1 MSTFGYQSLMGLSSI
16 DADIVDTNTLVVEKD
31 LTVNGNSTLQNLILP
46 NGASLGKIL
55 TCSDSLGDSFWSAP
69 AIQNLSGDVTS
80 VGLVTT
86 LQPLSGDITSVGRVT
101 TAGPNIVSLTGTQTL
116 TNKTLGYT
124 ICSKN
129 INMNNQVQNKM
140 IALYDGGAL
149 TDQTRHDYI
158 GLGNSPSTFRFHC
171 NDTSTDFAF
180 FAPTSS
186 SSSNDVFRVKGNGN
200 VGIGNGSGLGIGA
213 SNPMNTLDVD
223 GKSSFGVTGNSRT
236 TRIGDSTAIINA
248 FALQSGSGNFLRMV
262 RENVGKI
269 DINCSTGSSGGV
281 SKHIDFIDTDNGSV
295 IPLSLAIDGSKQVTC
310 GGNVSMSGRLDINT
324 GSTGNIGIG
333 TSTLAGNTSGTS
345 NTAVGYQALSAN
357 NSTSNT
363 AIGYNSMA
371 TAIGSSNVAV
381 GDSTLIAASGNSNV
395 AVGQV
400 ALAQITTGNS
410 NTAIGNAST
419 NYNLSGSGNTCI
431 GASSGLG
438 INTCSNNTCIGKN
451 ANVSGNT
458 VTNSTA
464 IGYGA
469 IVTASN
475 TIQLG
480 NTSTVNVVTS
490 GGMIF
495 GGGGSSLNYYEEYI
509 HNTYFVGPVIAGV
522 YGLRIVRVGNMVTLY
537 MPNSPQLGITAS
549 GWTSWSIQTVLP
561 SRFRP
566 GTAVNTLMVGLN
578 NNVAI
583 LMNGVIDNA
592 GNLIIT
598 MPLSPGASFTG
609 IIGFSTFSVSWT
621 L

>member
-31 LTVNGNSTLQNLILP
+31 LTVNGNSALQNLILP
-46 NGASLGKIL
+46 TGAVVDDVL
-55 TCSDSLGDSFWSAP
+55 TCISNSGNTAWKKPADSVLV
-69 AIQNLSGDVTS
+69 GDVT
-80 VGLVTT
+80 GLSSNNVVNT
-86 LQPLSGDITSVGRVT
+86 LANGTIP
-101 TAGPNIVSLTGTQTL
+101 VSSLVSMTGAQTL

-124 ICSKN
+124 VCSKN
-129 INMNNQVQNKM
+129 INMNNQIQNKM
-140 IALYDGGAL
+140 IALYDGGILA
-149 TDQTRHDYI
+149 DQTRHDYI
-158 GLGNSPSTFRFHC
+158 GLGNSSSTFRFHC
-171 NDTSTDFAF
+171 IDTSTDFAF
-180 FAPTSS
+180 FNAISS
-186 SSSNDVFRVKGNGN
+186 TASNNTFRVKGNGN
-200 VGIGNGSGLGIGA
+200 VGIGNGSSLGIGA
-213 SNPMNTLDVD
+213 ANPMNTLDVD
-223 GKSSFGVTGNSRT
+223 GNSTFGPTTSRAY
-236 TRIGDSTAIINA
+236 RIIDSTAIINA
-248 FALQSGSGNFLRMV
+248 FSPQSGSGNFLRLV
-262 RENVGKI
+262 REGVGKI
-269 DINCSTGSSGGV
+269 DINCSTGSYGGV

-295 IPLSLAIDGSKQVTC
+295 IPLSLAIDGSKQVIC
-310 GGNVSMSGRLDINT
+310 GGNITMVNGRLDITT

-495 GGGGSSLNYYEEYI
+495 GGGGSSLNNYEEYI

-566 GTAVNTLMVGLN
+566 GTAVNTLMIGLN